1 MTLEEQCRLSCYKK
15 ISAMGTHSNVL
26 LVQHVESQRIYV
38 KKVQRVYNKD
48 VYQTL
53 MKLHDRHIPQIY
65 ECVEDDGQLTIIEE
79 YVQGESLSEHI
90 QKNGVYT
97 ETEVVSMIQTLCR
110 VLDLLHHFHPPII
123 HRDLKPENIIMTND
137 GILKLVDFNT
147 AKQFRA
153 DQESDTVLIGTRE
166 FAAPEQYGFA
176 QSDART
182 DIYALGVMINYL
194 LTGRYPKE
202 KLYHSENDQKR
213 YRGGALADI
222 IGKCT
227 AFSPDMRYQDISE
240 LQKALSV
247 SGVPEKK
254 TDDRTQVTKEIEGQ
268 AITKQRH
275 PLLPPGF
282 RSGHLWKMVVG
293 TMGYLLI
300 FWLCLT
306 TEYTDSH
313 HAVMT
318 GFVLWVNRIC
328 VLIGCL
334 LSAAVIF
341 NYRNVQ
347 KYLPFPK
354 NHRFRIPVSCLYVI
368 VIFFIMAG
376 ISTMLT

>member
-110 VLDLLHHFHPPII
+110 VLDLLHHFRPPII

-153 DQESDTVLIGTRE
+153 D
-166 FAAPEQYGFA
+166 
-176 QSDART
+176 
-182 DIYALGVMINYL
+182 
-194 LTGRYPKE
+194 
-202 KLYHSENDQKR
+202 
-213 YRGGALADI
+213 
-222 IGKCT
+222 
-227 AFSPDMRYQDISE
+227 
-240 LQKALSV
+240 
-247 SGVPEKK
+247 
-254 TDDRTQVTKEIEGQ
+254 
-268 AITKQRH
+268 
-275 PLLPPGF
+275 
-282 RSGHLWKMVVG
+282 
-293 TMGYLLI
+293 
-300 FWLCLT
+300 
-306 TEYTDSH
+306 
-313 HAVMT
+313 
-318 GFVLWVNRIC
+318 
-328 VLIGCL
+328 
-334 LSAAVIF
+334 
-341 NYRNVQ
+341 
-347 KYLPFPK
+347 
-354 NHRFRIPVSCLYVI
+354 
-368 VIFFIMAG
+368 
-376 ISTMLT
+376 